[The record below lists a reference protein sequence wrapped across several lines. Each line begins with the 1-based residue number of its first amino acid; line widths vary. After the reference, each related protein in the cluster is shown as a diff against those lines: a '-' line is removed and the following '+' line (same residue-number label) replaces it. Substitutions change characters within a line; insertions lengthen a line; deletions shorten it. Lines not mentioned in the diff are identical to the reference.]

1 MQINWKVRF
10 KHKPFLVSL
19 FAFLLLLIQ
28 QVTAAFGYSLP
39 ETFGEQVTAI
49 FNTVL
54 SILVLLGI
62 VIDPTTS
69 DVNDSEQALNYD
81 EPKDGEQ

>member
-1 MQINWKVRF
+1 MKINWKVRL

-19 FAFLLLLIQ
+19 FAFVLLLAQ

-39 ETFGEQVTAI
+39 EAVGEQATAI
-49 FNTVL
+49 FNTIL
-54 SILVLLGI
+54 SILILIGI

-69 DVNDSEQALNYD
+69 DVGDSEQSLKYRN
-81 EPKDGEQ
+81 PKEDK